1 MPVNTSSNYAA
12 ATRRGLM
19 RKPKM
24 MPSDEKPMKS
34 KVPAMPKMGGPMPKG
49 KKGKKKRGMP
59 DDVKMLM
66 GAKA

>member
-24 MPSDEKPMKS
+24 MPNDEKPMKS
-34 KVPAMPKMGGPMPKG
+34 KMSAMPKG